1 MSDAL
6 ENPVI
11 KLKLIIDEEKNKVV
25 FVEAGKD
32 FVDILFSFMTL
43 PMGTIIRLMEM
54 HQKSQSISIGCFNN
68 IYGSV
73 LSMGMKHFRT
83 EACKHMLLYPGSL
96 NQEKCRNLKMRI
108 DDSEPTKCF
117 MCPMFERS
125 GQCSKRYSN
134 FITSRCSCGN
144 LMDEVIQ
151 FQGEGVGATVG
162 NGVEGGVFVR
172 SDHTSFVITDD
183 LKVEVSSVELTLNVL
198 KDLGYADC
206 DKLVERIHNFNFK
219 EVATWLEC
227 LFTSDTPLTDT
238 FLKKKSSCGMKRIHK
253 PLSPAL
259 REERE
264 ESKADQTI
272 TLNAYVRRKEGNIL
286 FVECGENFVDLL
298 FTFLAMPL
306 ESVWGIVGNGT
317 ILGCIGNLCRSFKDL
332 SIVSSREA
340 KCVLPHYYKCHKQ
353 LLDVVT
359 PHEPPTYY
367 SYVSFSVDHFREY
380 NLSEN
385 SDKPLVYEWDK
396 HVPVIS
402 IDPKSE
408 GDGNTSD
415 ESTTSSGGFMKRGTK
430 FMVTDD
436 LIITPSNSTSTI
448 GLLKEKQVR
457 LDDVEIQVITIR
469 KEEAIRLL
477 EASLVTFS
485 ALSTSLLAMEIAST
499 SVPQSRLFKKPKI
512 ET

>member
-11 KLKLIIDEEKNKVV
+11 KLKLIIHEEKNKVV

-32 FVDILFSFMTL
+32 FVDILFSFLTL
-43 PMGTIIRLMEM
+43 PMGTIVRLMEM
-54 HQKSQSISIGCFNN
+54 HQKSQSIAIGCFNN

-83 EACKHMLLYPGSL
+83 EACKQMLLHPGSL
-96 NQEKCRNLKMRI
+96 NHEKCRNVKLSI
-108 DDSEPTKCF
+108 DDSEATKCF
-117 MCPMFERS
+117 VCPKFVG

-134 FITSRCSCGN
+134 FNTSRCSCGE
-144 LMDEVIQ
+144 LMDKVIQ
-151 FQGEGVGATVG
+151 VEDRTSVRD
-162 NGVEGGVFVR
+162 GVEGGVFVR
-172 SDHTSFVITDD
+172 SDHTSFMITDG
-183 LKVEVSSVELTLNVL
+183 LKVEVTSVGLTLNVL
-198 KDLGYADC
+198 KDLGYVDC
-206 DKLVERIHNFNFK
+206 EKLVEKIHDVNLE
-219 EVATWLEC
+219 EVATLLEC

-238 FLKKKSSCGMKRIHK
+238 FLKKKSSYVIRRIHK

-259 REERE
+259 RGERG
-264 ESKADQTI
+264 ESEADQTI
-272 TLNAYVRRKEGNIL
+272 MLNAYVRKKEGNLL
-286 FVECGENFVDLL
+286 FVECGEDFVDLL

-306 ESVWGIVGNGT
+306 ESAWRIAGNG
-317 ILGCIGNLCRSFKDL
+317 IIFGCIGNLCRSFKGL
-332 SIVSSREA
+332 SLDSGREA
-340 KCVLPHYYKCHKQ
+340 SCVLPHNYKCQKQ

-359 PHEPPTYY
+359 THNPPTYY
-367 SYVSFSVDHFREY
+367 CYLSPAVGFLKEY
-380 NLSEN
+380 RLSEN
-385 SDKPLVYEWDK
+385 PDKPLVYVWDRLL
-396 HVPVIS
+396 PVTL

-408 GDGNTSD
+408 GDSNTTD
-415 ESTTSSGGFMKRGTK
+415 ESRTPSGGFMKRGTK

-485 ALSTSLLAMEIAST
+485 PLSTGLLAMESAST

>member
-1 MSDAL
+1 
-6 ENPVI
+6 
-11 KLKLIIDEEKNKVV
+11 
-25 FVEAGKD
+25 
-32 FVDILFSFMTL
+32 
-43 PMGTIIRLMEM
+43 
-54 HQKSQSISIGCFNN
+54 
-68 IYGSV
+68 
-73 LSMGMKHFRT
+73 
-83 EACKHMLLYPGSL
+83 
-96 NQEKCRNLKMRI
+96 
-108 DDSEPTKCF
+108 
-117 MCPMFERS
+117 
-125 GQCSKRYSN
+125 
-134 FITSRCSCGN
+134 
-144 LMDEVIQ
+144 
-151 FQGEGVGATVG
+151 
-162 NGVEGGVFVR
+162 
-172 SDHTSFVITDD
+172 
-183 LKVEVSSVELTLNVL
+183 
-198 KDLGYADC
+198 LGYADC

-219 EVATWLEC
+219 ELSPILLSVG
-227 LFTSDTPLTDT
+227 SDLGGV
-238 FLKKKSSCGMKRIHK
+238 LIQIHSSCGMKRIHDA
-253 PLSPAL
+253 LSPAL

-264 ESKADQTI
+264 ESRADQTI
-272 TLNAYVRRKEGNIL
+272 TLNAYVRRKEGNI
-286 FVECGENFVDLL
+286 
-298 FTFLAMPL
+298 
-306 ESVWGIVGNGT
+306 
-317 ILGCIGNLCRSFKDL
+317 SFKDL

-359 PHEPPTYY
+359 AHEPPTYY
-367 SYVSFSVDHFREY
+367 H
-380 NLSEN
+380 LSEN